1 MLFREEVEARE
12 KENLSEF
19 ATFVADTKGREEKE
33 EKCSLR
39 TDFQRDKDRI
49 IHSKAFR
56 RLMYKTQ
63 VFLPMEE
70 DHYRTRLTHTL
81 EVSQI
86 SRTIARGLRLN
97 EDLTEAISLGH
108 DLGHTPFG
116 HLGEQKLNEIH
127 KNGFRHNEQSL
138 RIVDVLENGHNKK
151 GLNLTEEVRNG
162 ILNHT
167 GPEKPFTLEGQIV
180 KISDRIAYINHDID
194 DAYRNGILKKEQ
206 LPKDSIKYLGEEH
219 SQRIATLVLD
229 MINTSNGKDTIELS
243 EEAAYHMQELRTFM
257 FKSVYLNPQVNRGPL
272 KAAEGQIVEF
282 LYKYFLKN
290 PNEISKDMEYLIE
303 IYGVEETVK
312 DYVAMMTD
320 RYAVKVYNRVIGD

>member
-1 MLFREEVEARE
+1 MLFREEVEERE
-12 KENLSEF
+12 KVNLSEF
-19 ATFVADTKGREEKE
+19 ATLVVNTRGRAVGE
-33 EKCSLR
+33 EKCPLR

-86 SRTIARGLRLN
+86 ARTIARGLRLN

-127 KNGFRHNEQSL
+127 KKGFRHNEESL

-151 GLNLTEEVRNG
+151 GLNLTEEVRDG

-167 GPEKPFTLEGQIV
+167 GLGTPFTLEGQIV

-194 DAYRNGILKKEQ
+194 DAYRNGTLKKEQ
-206 LPKDSIKYLGEEH
+206 LPKESIKFLGEGH
-219 SQRIATLVLD
+219 SQRISTLVLD
-229 MINTSNGKDTIELS
+229 MINTSNGKDQISLS

-257 FKSVYLNPQVNRGPL
+257 FKTVYLNPKVNRGPL
-272 KAAEGQIVEF
+272 EAGEGEIVEY
-282 LYKYFLKN
+282 LYDYFLKN
-290 PNEISKDMEYLIE
+290 TCEISEDMKYLID

-320 RYAVKVYNRVIGD
+320 RYAVKVYNKIR